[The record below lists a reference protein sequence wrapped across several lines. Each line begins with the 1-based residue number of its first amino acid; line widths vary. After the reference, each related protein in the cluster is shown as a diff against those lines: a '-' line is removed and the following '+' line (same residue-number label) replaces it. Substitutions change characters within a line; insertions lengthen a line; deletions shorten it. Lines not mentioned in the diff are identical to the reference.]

1 MILLNM
7 LLAII
12 MDTYSAVAGGSKKTI
27 WAQTREA
34 VNTIR
39 ETRGHL
45 PLLYIICEMEDE
57 DQRAHPGERVTS
69 KSLRKAFER
78 DKMTRA
84 NSDYLVRKTN
94 DYLQEREEGCELK
107 MHDAVRLVGETKTMV
122 LKISQDTATTVG
134 MLKAK
139 EREPM
144 DLRHDA
150 IMAGLDPDDPA
161 AIAHLKAGGG
171 GAV

>member
-34 VNTIR
+34 VNTVR

-69 KSLRKAFER
+69 KSLRKAFEH

-84 NSDYLVRKTN
+84 NSDYLIRKTN
-94 DYLQEREEGCELK
+94 EYLEAKEEECELK
-107 MHDAVRLVGETKTMV
+107 MHDAIKLVGQTKTMV
-122 LKISQDTATTVG
+122 LKISHDTQ
-134 MLKAK
+134 K
-139 EREPM
+139 
-144 DLRHDA
+144 
-150 IMAGLDPDDPA
+150 
-161 AIAHLKAGGG
+161 
-171 GAV
+171 